1 MPDLNQSSP
10 FRCKLEAP
18 PRLMFITHRT
28 PSRTEYDEAR
38 LALAGGCAWVQLRMK
53 TNLNEATAVSLVRLC
68 RDAYPQAVVCID
80 DDVEIALRSGADAV
94 HLGKNDRPLREA
106 WEIVGQ
112 YQQGR
117 QQEQQNRQQEQQRC
131 QQDQQHRQQDQQH
144 RQLCQPP
151 YQQSRQPAPLDRP
164 FFIGATA
171 NTFEDI
177 RQAVAAGASYIGLG
191 PYRFTET
198 KKKLSP
204 ILGLEGYRK
213 IVRQCEEANFQIPIF
228 AIGGILL
235 ADVAPLMETG
245 IHGIAVSGAIIQAP
259 DPAEATRKF
268 LNELNKY

>member
-1 MPDLNQSSP
+1 MSDLNNSFYFGYRP
-10 FRCKLEAP
+10 EEN

-28 PSRTEYDEAR
+28 TSYTEYDEAR
-38 LALAGGCAWVQLRMK
+38 LALEGGCRWVQLRMK
-53 TNLNEATAVSLVRLC
+53 TDLNEAAAASLVGLC
-68 RDAYPQAVVCID
+68 REKYPKAVVCID
-80 DDVEIALRSGADAV
+80 DDLEIALRSGADAV
-94 HLGKNDRPLREA
+94 HLGKNDLPLAQAWERVGREA
-106 WEIVGQ
+106 VRG
-112 YQQGR
+112 G
-117 QQEQQNRQQEQQRC
+117 
-131 QQDQQHRQQDQQH
+131 
-144 RQLCQPP
+144 
-151 YQQSRQPAPLDRP
+151 RP

-198 KKKLSP
+198 KKRLSP

-213 IVRQCEEANFQIPIF
+213 IARQCEEANFQIPIF

-235 ADVAPLMETG
+235 EDVAPLMETG

-259 DPAEATRKF
+259 DPAEETRKF

>member
-1 MPDLNQSSP
+1 MPDLNESYP

-53 TNLNEATAVSLVRLC
+53 TDLNEATAVSLVRLC
-68 RDAYPQAVVCID
+68 RDAYPKAVVCID

-112 YQQGR
+112 YQQR
-117 QQEQQNRQQEQQRC
+117 CQQEQQNRQQE
-131 QQDQQHRQQDQQH
+131 
-144 RQLCQPP
+144 
-151 YQQSRQPAPLDRP
+151 QQSRQPAPLDRP